1 MAKKKEMKP
10 EKLESV
16 TTNKGIPKAK
26 AKPEKLSVIT
36 ISDLPRPRKITKAER
51 LRITKSR
58 KSGEN
63 IVITTGDFKPR
74 KFKDMAKL

>member
-26 AKPEKLSVIT
+26 AKPEKLNVIT
-36 ISDLPRPRKITKAER
+36 ISNLSRPPKIKAA
-51 LRITKSR
+51 KSY
-58 KSGEN
+58 KPGEN
-63 IVITTGDFKPR
+63 TIITTGDMKPR
-74 KFKDMAKL
+74 KWKDISKL

>member
-16 TTNKGIPKAK
+16 TTNKGIPKAE

-36 ISDLPRPRKITKAER
+36 ISDLSRPPKIKAA
-51 LRITKSR
+51 KSH
-58 KSGEN
+58 KPGEN
-63 IVITTGDFKPR
+63 VVITTSDFKPR